1 MVKRSLTDAAVMRL
15 KPPAEGQI
23 DIFDQGYPGF
33 AIRISYGGGKTF
45 VYFYKLGGRLRR
57 MSLGRYPSTSLADA
71 REAWRKARQ
80 DAQKGRDPSTAR
92 NREGG
97 ATDFGNVFEEWL
109 KRDQAGNRTVDAVR
123 RLIEKDAMPAWA
135 HRQVVDL
142 DRRDVLDVIDAVVD
156 RGSPVTARR
165 LHSHLHRFFR
175 WCVGRGILD
184 ANPMADLPKPGNE
197 TKRERVLTDDELL
210 AVWNAAEKLG
220 WPFGPITQLLMLTG
234 ARRSEIGRLQ
244 WSEISGGQICLSGER
259 TKNGE
264 SHNIA
269 LSSPASAIIEKLPRI
284 DKSALVF
291 TTTGR
296 TPVSGWSN
304 AKTSLDE
311 LSAPWTLHDLR
322 RTVATGLQKLGV
334 SLQVIEA
341 VLGHVSGSRAGVVG
355 IYQRHQFLDEAR
367 AALEAWGAHIVA
379 IVEGGKPGKVL
390 PLRGK
395 R

>member
-1 MVKRSLTDAAVMRL
+1 MRR
-15 KPPAEGQI
+15 EG
-23 DIFDQGYPGF
+23 
-33 AIRISYGGGKTF
+33 
-45 VYFYKLGGRLRR
+45 
-57 MSLGRYPSTSLADA
+57 
-71 REAWRKARQ
+71 RE
-80 DAQKGRDPSTAR
+80 PSTAR

-244 WSEISGGQICLSGER
+244 WWDLRADKFVC
-259 TKNGE
+259 
-264 SHNIA
+264 
-269 LSSPASAIIEKLPRI
+269 PASAPRTANPTTFRCPRRRRRSSRSSRIEQ
-284 DKSALVF
+284 
-291 TTTGR
+291 
-296 TPVSGWSN
+296 
-304 AKTSLDE
+304 E
-311 LSAPWTLHDLR
+311 C
-322 RTVATGLQKLGV
+322 LGV
-334 SLQVIEA
+334 HHN
-341 VLGHVSGSRAGVVG
+341 GKDAG
-355 IYQRHQFLDEAR
+355 QRM
-367 AALEAWGAHIVA
+367 
-379 IVEGGKPGKVL
+379 VE
-390 PLRGK
+390 R
-395 R
+395 